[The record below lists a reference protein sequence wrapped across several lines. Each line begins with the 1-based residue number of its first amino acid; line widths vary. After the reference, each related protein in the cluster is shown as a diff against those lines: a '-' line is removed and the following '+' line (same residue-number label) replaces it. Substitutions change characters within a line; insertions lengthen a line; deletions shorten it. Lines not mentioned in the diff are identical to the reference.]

1 MANRR
6 SIAALVRAM
15 DWVLRSR
22 TSCTITHMAP
32 TTPTITVQYNMAIST
47 CAPPVVR
54 AGGPGVIMAVS
65 PRIPN
70 CTGDHT
76 GLLQRH
82 DAERQAVQQ
91 AAGFISR
98 RHGARRGGACWHV
111 FLDIDASIRMLAQRE
126 ADFVQPCECSRTI
139 GCPGGS

>member
-32 TTPTITVQYNMAIST
+32 TTPTITVQKNLAVST

-76 GLLQRH
+76 GLLRRH
-82 DAERQAVQQ
+82 DAERQAAQQ

-98 RHGARRGGACWHV
+98 RHGTRRGRAYVGH
-111 FLDIDASIRMLAQRE
+111 
-126 ADFVQPCECSRTI
+126 QPISRD
-139 GCPGGS
+139 PRA